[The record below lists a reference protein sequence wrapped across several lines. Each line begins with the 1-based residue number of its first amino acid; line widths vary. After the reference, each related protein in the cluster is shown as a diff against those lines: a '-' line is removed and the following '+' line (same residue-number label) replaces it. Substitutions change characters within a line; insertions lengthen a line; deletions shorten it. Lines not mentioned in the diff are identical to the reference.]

1 MPKTI
6 GAFLEETPFFQT
18 LSPGQRDEL
27 IRLME
32 EEYLFEFLSGI
43 IRESEEILNID
54 PTLDRRLILE
64 LAARFIVQDLKAQAA
79 SIRLFDPKSFKML
92 TFGAYGLM
100 DSERA
105 TAIPVKKSIAGRVVE
120 GMQSV
125 VVKSILKDPLYREKK
140 IVAQKGFNSL
150 LAVPLK
156 MPSFVGSADD
166 ILGSLQIYYQEDDRE
181 FSRVEIIRAEM
192 LARRVSYVMAKKRIL
207 DMKAL
212 NDKKEAISDKIFY
225 KLSHREGIKLKDFF
239 NLIIPE
245 LDELIKLHSCSL
257 LTLTE
262 DQKSIHQEASYP
274 PDRSYYEQGHFFTL
288 HHHDYFW
295 ATVHGSKE
303 YADMPHERIDPS
315 YILIKDPAV
324 SELITPGLRAFA
336 QKERINSIL
345 FVPLRAAAV
354 TRHIL
359 CFFATQQKNYFTEDE
374 IELLTFFG
382 KEIMKAV
389 RLEFLGD
396 MLHDFKNPAVAVAGL
411 AARCRRLLDNED
423 LNPWRGKLI
432 TYLDV
437 VARET
442 ARLQDLALTMTGEG
456 REEEIDLGKVAKERF
471 DLNRHL
477 IEEAMYTNIRIRQ
490 VSVEPGLMVL
500 CPRYGLERVIDNLL
514 NNATKAIPREGG
526 FIELK
531 SFRCGEMACLEIAN
545 SGEIG
550 HEQIEQV
557 KSGGTLGR
565 GLNIVSRFI
574 QNHQGK
580 LDIVSHEGRSAFTI
594 SLPLHQASE
603 ERRDLS
609 V

>member
-1 MPKTI
+1 MPKNL
-6 GAFLEETPFFQT
+6 GAFLEANPFFSGLA
-18 LSPGQRDEL
+18 LSPEEKSEL
-27 IRLME
+27 LRLIE
-32 EEYLFEFLSGI
+32 EDYLFEFLAGV
-43 IRESEEILNID
+43 IRESEEILTID
-54 PTLDRRLILE
+54 PTLDRRVILE
-64 LAARFIVQDLKAQAA
+64 QAARLIVHDLKAQAA

-92 TFGAYGLM
+92 TFGAYGLE

-120 GMQSV
+120 GMKSV
-125 VVKSILKDPLYREKK
+125 VVKSIMKDPLYREKQ

-150 LAVPLK
+150 IAVPLK

-166 ILGSLQIYYQEDDRE
+166 ILGSLQIYYLEDDRQ
-181 FSRVEIIRAEM
+181 FSRLEIIRAET

-212 NDKKEAISDKIFY
+212 NDKKEAISDKIFV
-225 KLSHREGIKLKDFF
+225 KLSHREGVKLKDFF

-257 LTLTE
+257 FTLSE
-262 DQKSIHQEASYP
+262 DQKSIHLEASYP
-274 PDRSYYEQGHFFTL
+274 PDHSYYEHGHLFTL
-288 HHHDYFW
+288 QHHDYFW

-303 YADMPHERIDPS
+303 YADMPHERIDPL
-315 YILIKDPAV
+315 YILIKDPFR
-324 SELITPGLRAFA
+324 SELISPGLRSFA
-336 QKERINSIL
+336 QREEVHSIL

-359 CFFATQQKNYFTEDE
+359 CFFATQQKQYFTEDE

-411 AARCRRLLDNED
+411 AARSRKLLDSED
-423 LNPWRGKLI
+423 LNPLRAKLI
-432 TYLDV
+432 YYMDV
-437 VARET
+437 VTRET

-456 REEEIDLGKVAKERF
+456 REEEINLGQLAKERF
-471 DLNRHL
+471 DLNRYA
-477 IEEAMYTNIRIRQ
+477 IEEAKYTNILMQ
-490 VSVEPGLMVL
+490 PVSIEPDLIVL
-500 CPRYGLERVIDNLL
+500 CPRFGLERVIDNLL
-514 NNATKAIPREGG
+514 NNATKAIPRAGG
-526 FIELK
+526 FIELRC
-531 SFRCGEMACLEIAN
+531 FREGDMACLEIAN

-550 HEQIEQV
+550 QEQIELV
-557 KSGGTLGR
+557 KSGVVQGR

-574 QNHQGK
+574 KNYHGQ
-580 LDIVSHEGRSAFTI
+580 LDIFSQEGKSMFTI
-594 SLPLHQASE
+594 KLPLHGG
-603 ERRDLS
+603 

>member
-1 MPKTI
+1 MPKTL
-6 GAFLEETPFFQT
+6 GAFLEETPFCRSLS
-18 LSPGQRDEL
+18 LSPEEKDEL
-27 IRLME
+27 IRLIE
-32 EEYLFEFLSGI
+32 EEYLFEFLAGI

-64 LAARFIVQDLKAQAA
+64 LAARLIVHDLKAQAA

-92 TFGAYGLM
+92 TFGAFGLM

-120 GMQSV
+120 GMRSV
-125 VVKSILKDPLYREKK
+125 VVKSIMKDPLYREKK

-156 MPSFVGSADD
+156 MPSFVGSTDD
-166 ILGSLQIYYQEDDRE
+166 ILGSLQIYYLEDDRE
-181 FSRVEIIRAEM
+181 FSRSEIIRAEM

-212 NDKKEAISDKIFY
+212 NDKKEAISDKIFF

-257 LTLTE
+257 FTLSE

-274 PDRSYYEQGHFFTL
+274 PDHSYYEHGHFFTL
-288 HHHDYFW
+288 DHHDYFW

-303 YADMPHERIDPS
+303 YADMPYERIDPS
-315 YILIKDPAV
+315 YILIKDPFQ
-324 SELITPGLRAFA
+324 SELISPGLRAFV
-336 QKERINSIL
+336 QRENIHSIL

-359 CFFATQQKNYFTEDE
+359 CFFATQQKHYFTDDE

-396 MLHDFKNPAVAVAGL
+396 MLHDFRNPAVAVAGL
-411 AARCRRLLDNED
+411 AARCRRLLDSED
-423 LNPWRGKLI
+423 LNPLRAKLI

-456 REEEIDLGKVAKERF
+456 REEEIDLGQLARERF
-471 DLNRHL
+471 DLNRHA
-477 IEEAMYTNIRIRQ
+477 IEEAKYTNIEVKPLSI
-490 VSVEPGLMVL
+490 EPGLIVL
-500 CPRYGLERVIDNLL
+500 CPRYGLERVLDNLL
-514 NNATKAIPREGG
+514 NNATKAIPRQGG
-526 FIELK
+526 FIELGC
-531 SFRCGEMACLEIAN
+531 FRCGEMACLEIAN

-550 HEQIEQV
+550 QDQIDQV
-557 KSGGTLGR
+557 KSGGALGR
-565 GLNIVSRFI
+565 GLNIVTRFI
-574 QNHQGK
+574 QNNQGK
-580 LDIVSHEGRSAFTI
+580 LDIVAQEGKSVFTI
-594 SLPLHQASE
+594 KLPLHKGSE
-603 ERRDLS
+603 G
-609 V
+609 